1 MATIQERK
9 KKNGKVTYTAT
20 IRVKGHPP
28 ISATFDRKSD
38 ANRWI
43 QETEPKI
50 RRKEMIKISTVLNRY
65 QKYIKH

>member
-50 RRKEMIKISTVLNRY
+50 RQGRYFEEREAQKHTLN
-65 QKYIKH
+65 